1 MRWVVLSDLQVPDH
15 DKRAVDLVTRF
26 IKATKPDGLLCV
38 GDECDQPEPSRWNK
52 GMAGE
57 YAGTLQK
64 NLDLTHAILADF
76 RRALGAD
83 KPFHLMRSNHTDRI
97 DTYIRRYAPALHGLR
112 DIEYTKLVRLEELG
126 ITWHRKPFSFEP
138 GFLLAHGDEGSLS
151 RIAASTAMGLV
162 RKWNYSVVCGHT
174 HKLGLQHDHR
184 ALNGRITRHLWGM
197 EVGCLMD
204 MRKADYLGPGMSAN
218 WSLGIGV
225 IDDGVPEPLPIV
237 DYKIRYGGRVF
248 E

>member
-1 MRWVVLSDLQVPDH
+1 MKWVVLSDIQVPDH
-15 DKRAVDLVTRF
+15 DQRAVDLVTRF
-26 IKATKPDGLLCV
+26 IKAVKPDGLLCV

-64 NLDLTHAILADF
+64 NIDLTHKVLAGF
-76 RRALGAD
+76 RRALGEG

-97 DTYIRRYAPALHGLR
+97 DTYVRRYAPALHGLR
-112 DIEYTKLVRLEELG
+112 DLEYTKLVRLDELS
-126 ITWHRKPFSFEP
+126 IEWHSKPFSFAP
-138 GFLLAHGDEGSLS
+138 GWLLAHGDEGSLS
-151 RIAASTAMGLV
+151 RVAASTAMALS

-174 HKLGLQHDHR
+174 HRLGLQHEHR
-184 ALNGRITRHLWGM
+184 ALNGRITRYMWGM
-197 EVGCLMD
+197 EVGCLMS

-218 WSLGIGV
+218 WTLGIGV
-225 IDDGVPEPLPIV
+225 IDNGVPEPLPIV
-237 DYKIRYGGRVF
+237 DYKIHYGGRVY